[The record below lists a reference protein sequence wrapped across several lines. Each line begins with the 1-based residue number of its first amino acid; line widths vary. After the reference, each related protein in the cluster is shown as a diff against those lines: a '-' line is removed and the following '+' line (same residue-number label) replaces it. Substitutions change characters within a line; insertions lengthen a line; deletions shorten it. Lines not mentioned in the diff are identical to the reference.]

1 MSKFEETLKKY
12 YSILEYA
19 STGTFGQSGNTAIN
33 PNTSPIRPM
42 PGMMDA
48 GDLEQVIN
56 KTEIKPGTP
65 RSIAKLQMQDN
76 EGEVLATIN
85 KLAVG
90 KPLTQP
96 EQEIVAKIKDM
107 AKIKKTGNVN
117 SIKPEVDKE
126 VDKEEDKVGNLSKT
140 VVSDNVETLNNPNR
154 PRVSYAQA

>member
-1 MSKFEETLKKY
+1 MVCINNNMSKFEETLKKY

-48 GDLEQVIN
+48 GDLEQDID
-56 KTEIKPGTP
+56 KTKIRAGTP
-65 RSIAKLQMQDN
+65 RSIAKLQLQDN
-76 EGEVLATIN
+76 EGDIITTIN

-126 VDKEEDKVGNLSKT
+126 ENLSKT

>member
-33 PNTSPIRPM
+33 PNASDIRPM
-42 PGMMDA
+42 PGTMDT
-48 GDLEQVIN
+48 GDMEQDID
-56 KTEIKPGTP
+56 KTKIRAGTP
-65 RSIAKLQMQDN
+65 RSIAKLQLQDN
-76 EGEVLATIN
+76 EGDIRTTIN

-107 AKIKKTGNVN
+107 AKFKKTGNVN
-117 SIKPEVDKE
+117 SIKPEEDKE
-126 VDKEEDKVGNLSKT
+126 SSLSKT
-140 VVSDNVETLNNPNR
+140 IVSDNVETLNNPNR
-154 PRVSYAQA
+154 PRVSYAQS

>member
-48 GDLEQVIN
+48 GDLEIN
-56 KTEIKPGTP
+56 IDKTKIRVGTP
-65 RSIAKLQMQDN
+65 GPIAKLQLQDN
-76 EGEVLATIN
+76 EGDIRTTIN

-126 VDKEEDKVGNLSKT
+126 ENLSKT